1 MKISNADIVRLTEI
15 KQYLLDPPHSF
26 KLYKEAS
33 GVIEECLAIL
43 SKYNFIETPFYDSFD
58 VLRNEIANYEKDPV
72 NLRATLIKMGKL
84 MGSLF
89 NR

>member
-1 MKISNADIVRLTEI
+1 MKISNTDIVRLTEI

-33 GVIEECLAIL
+33 GLIEECISIM
-43 SKYNFIETPFYDSFD
+43 SKYSIDAPFYDSFD
-58 VLRNEIANYEKDPV
+58 VLRNDIAAFEKDPV
-72 NLRATLIKMGKL
+72 NLRATLIKLGKL
-84 MGSLF
+84 LGGLF

>member
-26 KLYKEAS
+26 KLYKEAT
-33 GVIEECLAIL
+33 GLIEECLSL
-43 SKYNFIETPFYDSFD
+43 FNKYSFIETSFYDSFD

-72 NLRATLIKMGKL
+72 NLRATLIKLGKL
-84 MGSLF
+84 VGGLF